1 LKHNVLTIGTTATET
16 QFLGESELP
25 SHARPGYVDPDDDK
39 LTSGATP
46 VKRPAINGGAG
57 ALYEYSACFMI
68 VGTVIHSPTTSSSSS
83 HSNVSVDEAKVAE
96 LVQMGF
102 AGAMARAELIKT
114 NGNVQLA
121 AVNLLSKSIQLPK
134 KS

>member
-1 LKHNVLTIGTTATET
+1 MLTIGTTETET

-25 SHARPGYVDPDDDK
+25 SHARPGYQDPEDDK
-39 LTSGATP
+39 LINDATP
-46 VKRPAINGGAG
+46 MKRPATNDGGVG
-57 ALYEYSACFMI
+57 GYKCSFLFIMFS
-68 VGTVIHSPTTSSSSS
+68 GTVIHAPTASSSSS
-83 HSNVSVDEAKVAE
+83 SNVAVDEAKVAQ

-102 AGAMARAELIKT
+102 AGALARAELVKT

-134 KS
+134 KA